1 MRKRFSS
8 QVLQEV
14 CLQIRPK
21 MFSRGFG
28 VEQSLHSKTLQI
40 FRQHLLLVN
49 FFLNH
54 MHLLVCI
61 RPSVHYMDILCFFIV
76 KMLKQNMRSR

>member
-1 MRKRFSS
+1 
-8 QVLQEV
+8 
-14 CLQIRPK
+14 

-28 VEQSLHSKTLQI
+28 VEQSLHSKTPDLQTT
-40 FRQHLLLVN
+40 FTLGKL
-49 FFLNH
+49 FLKH

-76 KMLKQNMRSR
+76 KVLKQYMRSR